1 MSLTSTNTYVE
12 PTAGTALNTARL
24 QQNDNFRSLLSNFR
38 STSAP
43 TSVNL
48 SASGNPLSIPDGMLY
63 RSATTNALYIADSV
77 NKKTARVGGN
87 FTRVGIGTRLEDS
100 YEGLT
105 ANAATYEIGELV
117 IIASA
122 DTGQTKHGSLHICA
136 ANAGAITDFIEI
148 GAPLPVTTDLND
160 NVTFTGQA
168 IVAPIVRTTANVG
181 IRTDAPAQD
190 LHVVGNALITTN
202 VIIGEY
208 VAHSGDLNTY
218 IGFPANDTYVV
229 YTNGIKSLEALSNGE
244 VAFTKS
250 IRVSADNTTG
260 GGIIFSDDGDIVDL
274 NDNFC
279 SMRFTSGVRVYST
292 NKGGNTVI
300 TLANTGTISA
310 TGDVIAFS
318 SSDKSLK
325 ENVFEIKNALHK
337 VSQIRGVEFDWTDS
351 YITSRGGEDNYFVIK
366 HDVGVIAQEVQ
377 AVLPEIVRERI
388 DGTLGVEYPKLVA
401 LLIEAIKELKIEI
414 DQLKGVY

>member
-24 QQNDNFRSLLSNFR
+24 QQNDNFRSLLANFR

-87 FTRVGIGTRLEDS
+87 FTRVGIGARLEDS

-117 IIASA
+117 VIASA

-148 GAPLPVTTDLND
+148 GASLPVTTDVND

-218 IGFPANDTYVV
+218 AGFPADDTYVV
-229 YTNGIKSLEALSNGE
+229 FTNGVERLRAT
-244 VAFTKS
+244 A
-250 IRVSADNTTG
+250 
-260 GGIIFSDDGDIVDL
+260 
-274 NDNFC
+274 
-279 SMRFTSGVRVYST
+279 
-292 NKGGNTVI
+292 
-300 TLANTGTISA
+300 TGTIGLHTTSPA
-310 TGDVIAFS
+310 ANLHVTGNAYISSNVIVSGNVTAQQNVVVSGDVLVS
-318 SSDKSLK
+318 GVVSTSSDARLK
-325 ENVFEIKNALHK
+325 FNIEPVDNALSK
-337 VSQIRGVEFDWTDS
+337 VLAINGVYYNKID
-351 YITSRGGEDNYFVIK
+351 YPLRQ
-366 HDVGVIAQEVQ
+366 VGVIAQEVES
-377 AVLPEIVRERI
+377 VLPEAVIQ
-388 DGTLGVEYPKLVA
+388 GEYKSVA
-401 LLIEAIKELKIEI
+401 YGNMIGLLIEAIKELNQEI
-414 DQLKGVY
+414 SVLKNKLGE